1 VATYQ
6 TAVTGTTITAAWGNN
21 VRDGLVT
28 TFASSAARTS
38 AVPSPA
44 TGFPTYRSD
53 VKQAEIFDGTSYAPL
68 QQEFIGNVTRTANS
82 SAITT
87 TETVVDSV
95 TFTAV
100 AGRRYRVTWMTSV
113 QGSAASNNIELRL
126 RYAAGASVT
135 SSGTLI
141 GGAFHTTSA
150 SGLNIPVCLSRTVTG
165 IAAGQTTIGAL
176 MIVTL
181 GAGSATSVAGA
192 NYATELCVEDIGV

>member
-1 VATYQ
+1 MATYQ

-38 AVPSPA
+38 AVPSPPA
-44 TGFPTYRSD
+44 GFPSYLSD
-53 VKQAEIFDGTSYAPL
+53 VKIVNIFDGTSHAPV
-68 QQEFIGNVTRTANS
+68 QQEYIGNTTRTANS
-82 SAITT
+82 SAITS

-113 QGSAASNNIELRL
+113 QGSASANNIELRL
-126 RYAAGASVT
+126 RYAAGASV
-135 SSGTLI
+135 SSAGTII
-141 GGAFHTTSA
+141 GGAFHTTNG
-150 SGLNIPVCLSRTVTG
+150 SGLNVPVCLSRTISG
-165 IAAGQTTIGAL
+165 IAAGQTTVGAL

-181 GAGSATSVAGA
+181 GAGSATSVAAA
-192 NYATELCVEDIGV
+192 NYPTELCVEDIGV